1 MTDFSDYPSSLPNR
15 LGISAR
21 IDEHE
26 QLVVAVEPV
35 PETCRHGAV
44 RASVLSFVVDAV
56 AGIVL
61 DDDVD
66 VWTLTTEMS
75 VRTRA
80 VPAPAKVEGRTR
92 ILRKG
97 RRSATGEVDLVDGD
111 GNDAGWGVASFT
123 RVERRPGDAHKVI
136 LTPEH
141 FDIFGSGAPLDRPL
155 VDAAGIQ
162 VLDTERGIVEVEVG
176 EHLRNPAGTLQGA
189 MVALVAEVAA
199 EEHLSTKAATPVV
212 VTELD
217 IRYLAQA
224 REGIVRTRLRPLG
237 PAPTDPVLVE
247 LIDVAADRLTTHVV
261 VRGTPIDG
269 APVSSTER

>member
-15 LGISAR
+15 LGISAWL
-21 IDEHE
+21 DPGE

-35 PETCRHGAV
+35 PETCRLGVV
-44 RASVLSFVVDAV
+44 RTSVLSFVVDAV

-61 DDDVD
+61 DDDPD

-97 RRSATGEVDLVDGD
+97 RRSATAEVVLTDADGS
-111 GNDAGWGVASFT
+111 DAGWGIASFT
-123 RVERRPGDAHKVI
+123 RVDRRAGDGPKVM

-141 FDIFGSGAPLDRPL
+141 FGIFGSGAPLDRPL

-162 VLDTERGIVEVEVG
+162 VIDVAQGMVEVEVAA
-176 EHLRNPAGTLQGA
+176 HLRNPAGTLQGA

-199 EEHLSTKAATPVV
+199 EEHLSARAGAPIV

-237 PAPTDPVLVE
+237 PDPTDPVIVE
-247 LIDVAADRLTTHVV
+247 LVDVAADRVTTHAV
-261 VRGTPIDG
+261 VRGTP
-269 APVSSTER
+269 PVG